1 MKLWEMPEV
10 TGVNRLRP
18 RATLHGY
25 PSLDEALKK
34 RTPYAPWHQSL
45 SGDWKFQ
52 LIDRPENAGRFQTLE
67 TDDSQWETIPVPS
80 NWTMLNNSDW
90 PIYTNIK
97 MPFDHVPPNVP
108 EQNPTGLYRKTFTL
122 DQSWTARRTVIH
134 FGGVES
140 CFFVYCNGKEVGF
153 GKGSR
158 TPVEFDLTPFVQKGE
173 NLLAVK
179 VIRWSDGSYVE
190 DQDHWWMAGIHRDV
204 TLYSTDS
211 DFIQD
216 VFARPVLD
224 EACRDATLEVD
235 VMIASS
241 AEQRSE
247 ELRTV
252 SVHLADPA
260 GQTVELIH
268 AEQSVGLGPQP
279 LTAHGSGAPDNTAR
293 FSFPISQPQP
303 WSAETPALYTL
314 AVELKDPSGKTIE
327 ATATRIGFK
336 RIEIRGR
343 DMRINGKPVIIHGV
357 NRHDHDPLTGKTV
370 SRETMIK
377 DILLLKQFNFNA
389 VRTAH
394 YPNDPEWY
402 DLCDEYGL
410 YVMDEANI
418 EAHDYYDQLCRDP
431 RWTAAFMDRTQRMV
445 LRDKN
450 HASIFCW
457 SLGNETGYGE
467 NHDACAGWIRFYDP
481 TRILHYEGVSRPEFG
496 QAFVSEPSF
505 RGALSS
511 DLFSSMYPSVGQ
523 LEGFADEPRNPRP
536 TVLCEYSHAMGNSN
550 GSLKDY
556 YRLFETVP
564 SLQGGFIWDW
574 VDQGLLLNRDK
585 RMFDAEWNEPE
596 NASEAF
602 ADCHRPG
609 GKWFWGF
616 GGDFGESYHDFDFCI
631 NGLIWPDRT
640 PHPAMFEFKKLAQPV
655 GVELIDASTL
665 RITNKRDF
673 TDLSDLSGKWE
684 LLEDG
689 EVIERGD
696 LPQLTVQPGESETVP
711 LTLPMPGN
719 KTMHLD
725 LFFQTLKKTPWCPA
739 GHEVAREQFELQT
752 AAPALPESLPLT
764 VEVKDGSVSVLQNGE
779 PVLENIDLNL
789 WRACTDNDGIRGWT
803 GQENKPMGQ
812 WMAAG
817 FQSLEAT
824 AWQHEVLSDG
834 SAEVSRM
841 YGAIEFK
848 QRFVPCAEGLRVEN
862 EFVFPDDLPTLP
874 RIGLKAMLPSGFEQ
888 LEWFGKGPH
897 ESYIDRDAGVFSR
910 HWKSTVTDQYVPYI
924 LPQEHGNHVGTRWI
938 SLSNGDNT
946 LRVTGA
952 EPFEFAASHF
962 TANDLFA
969 AIHTDQL
976 TPRAET
982 ILTLDLKQRGL
993 GSGSCGPQTEPPYHC
1008 TPGTYRFDFTVS
1020 YRSNL

>member
-1 MKLWEMPEV
+1 MNMWEMPEV

-25 PSLDEALKK
+25 PAKTDALSK
-34 RTPYAPWHQSL
+34 TGAYAPWHQSL

-52 LIDRPENAGRFQTLE
+52 LVDRPENAGCFQGLE
-67 TDDSQWETIPVPS
+67 TDDSTWNTIPVPS
-80 NWTMLNNSDW
+80 NWTMLNNGDW

-97 MPFDHVPPNVP
+97 MPFDHIPPNVP
-108 EQNPTGLYRKTFTL
+108 EENPTGLYRRTFVL
-122 DQSWTARRTVIH
+122 DADWTARRTVIH

-158 TPVEFDLTPFVQKGE
+158 TPVEFDLTPFVQEGE

-179 VIRWSDGSYVE
+179 VIRWSDGSFLE
-190 DQDHWWMAGIHRDV
+190 DQDHWWMAGIYRDV
-204 TLYSTDS
+204 YLYSTGS
-211 DFIQD
+211 DYIQD

-224 EACRDATLEVD
+224 QACCDATLDVD
-235 VMIASS
+235 VTIATSNLRKS
-241 AEQRSE
+241 NECRSVSIGMRDPSDETVPLPEAEQ
-247 ELRTV
+247 T
-252 SVHLADPA
+252 A
-260 GQTVELIH
+260 GL
-268 AEQSVGLGPQP
+268 SPQP
-279 LTAHGSGAPDNTAR
+279 LTAAGEGSPDNTVR
-293 FSFPISQPQP
+293 FSFPIFRPLP
-303 WSAETPALYTL
+303 WSAETPNLYTL
-314 AVELKDPSGKTIE
+314 IVELKDSDGKAIE
-327 ATATRIGFK
+327 VTTTRLGFK
-336 RIEIRGR
+336 RVEVCERE
-343 DMRINGKPVIIHGV
+343 MLINGKPVIIHGV

-370 SRETMIK
+370 SHETMIQ

-431 RWTAAFMDRTQRMV
+431 RWTAAFMDRAQRMV

-467 NHDACAGWIRFYDP
+467 NHDACAGWIRLYDP

-496 QAFVSEPSF
+496 QAFVTAPSF

-523 LEGFADEPRNPRP
+523 LEGFDDQKRNPRP

-574 VDQGLLLNRDK
+574 VDQGLLLNREK
-585 RMFDAEWNEPE
+585 RMFDAGWNEPE
-596 NASEAF
+596 NIDEAF
-602 ADCHRPG
+602 ADTQCPG

-640 PHPAMFEFKKLAQPV
+640 PHPAMYEFKKLAQPV
-655 GVELIDASTL
+655 GVELRDDSTL
-665 RITNKRDF
+665 RITNKRNF
-673 TDLSDLSGKWE
+673 TDLSDLSGHWE

-689 EVIERGD
+689 DVIASGE
-696 LPQLTVQPGESETVP
+696 LPQLTTAAGESETVP
-711 LTLPMPGN
+711 LTLPRVGK

-725 LFFQTLKKTPWCPA
+725 LFFQTLEKTPWCPA
-739 GHEVAREQFELQT
+739 GHEVAHEQFELQT
-752 AAPALPESLPLT
+752 APPEAPASLPLN
-764 VEVKDGSVSVLQNGE
+764 VKVNDDSVSIEQDGETVLSN
-779 PVLENIDLNL
+779 LDLNV
-789 WRACTDNDGIRGWT
+789 WRACTDNDGICGWT
-803 GQENKPMGQ
+803 GMEKRPMGL
-812 WMAAG
+812 WLAAG
-817 FQSLEAT
+817 FQTLEAT
-824 AWQHEVLSDG
+824 ACQHNALEDSVELTRTYAKG
-834 SAEVSRM
+834 
-841 YGAIEFK
+841 IELK
-848 QRFVPCAEGLRVEN
+848 QRFVPCDEGLRVEN
-862 EFVFPDDLPTLP
+862 EFIFPDDLPTLP
-874 RIGLKAMLPSGFEQ
+874 RIGLKALLPSGFEQ

-897 ESYIDRDAGVFSR
+897 ESYIDRDAGAFSK
-910 HWKSTVTDQYVPYI
+910 HWKSTVTEQYVPYI
-924 LPQEHGNHVGTRWI
+924 LPQEHGNHVGTRWM
-938 SLSNGDNT
+938 SLNNGT
-946 LRVTGA
+946 KRLQVTGTN
-952 EPFEFAASHF
+952 PFEFSASHF

-969 AIHTDQL
+969 VTHTDQL
-976 TPRAET
+976 TPREET

-993 GSGSCGPQTEPPYHC
+993 GSGSCGPQTERPYHC
-1008 TPGTYRFDFTVS
+1008 DPGKYRFDFTIS
-1020 YRSNL
+1020 CLSNS